1 MPPSEWKGEGDMF
14 NVPLPIDDEYCDV
27 YEAEMEDLGH
37 DEQEVNELDEID
49 EIDDFYE
56 DDD

>member
-1 MPPSEWKGEGDMF
+1 MF